1 MNQTNAKTWHW
12 TGIGGLP
19 KQFPCAMLPVA
30 ATSLH
35 SFSSVPLVIRRGAA
49 KKQTVHCYM
58 SEGSKEDTLFCEL
71 SVTDFFAVD
80 LELV

>member
-19 KQFPCAMLPVA
+19 KRFPCAMLPVA

-49 KKQTVHCYM
+49 KTQTVHCYM
-58 SEGSKEDTLFCEL
+58 SEGSKEDILFCEL